1 MLLNGLT
8 ESEMESLE
16 TSTMLQVDPDSELD
30 FWSLSEPALD
40 GDETF
45 SDNCST
51 IMALLRKTKEAVRLN
66 GLPCFMQVS
75 VIWLDLRRRFGTTG
89 QHSVSISHSR

>member
-16 TSTMLQVDPDSELD
+16 TSTTLQVDPDSELD
-30 FWSLSEPALD
+30 FWSLSVPALD